1 MVDQFKEKPAADVA
15 ATYHAAG
22 PDKYLWNSGMF
33 VWRASA
39 VMEAIARFAPEN
51 HAGLSEIAAAWGGPE
66 QDATL
71 HRVFPGLK
79 KISVDFAIMEPASAD
94 PDFTVAAVPMP
105 LNWLDVGSWPSFG
118 DTLTP
123 DAAGHR
129 ASGGKALHLD
139 STNVLTVN
147 DQPGH
152 LITTIGCDDLIVIH
166 TKNATLVCRADQA
179 EAIKTL
185 HGLVGE
191 RAGAEYL

>member
-1 MVDQFKEKPAADVA
+1 M
-15 ATYHAAG
+15 
-22 PDKYLWNSGMF
+22 
-33 VWRASA
+33 
-39 VMEAIARFAPEN
+39 
-51 HAGLSEIAAAWGGPE
+51 
-66 QDATL
+66 
-71 HRVFPGLK
+71 FPGLK

-94 PDFTVAAVPMP
+94 ADFTVAAVPMP

-123 DAAGHR
+123 DDAGHR
-129 ASGGKALHLD
+129 ASGGKALHLN

-179 EAIKTL
+179 EAIKKL

-191 RAGAEYL
+191 QAGAGVFVTRGRGGCRVRERAWRGVRS